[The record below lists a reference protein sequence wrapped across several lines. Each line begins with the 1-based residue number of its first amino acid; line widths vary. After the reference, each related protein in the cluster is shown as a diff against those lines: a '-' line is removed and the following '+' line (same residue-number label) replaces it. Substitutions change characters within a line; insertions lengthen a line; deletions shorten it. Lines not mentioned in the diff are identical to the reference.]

1 MGVAL
6 ACFFEQS
13 RSGLQA
19 RDDRTAFRQHAAE
32 SPLTAADVQ
41 NPQALHVAAEFEH
54 DRIQQVCAVGVP
66 FIHEAYPSLRRPVP
80 APAWVISH
88 GSSISRT
95 GHLLLSPGP
104 PKRIIRANGC
114 GYEGCQLKR
123 ALVYGAL
130 LIILAAGTGALLF
143 NLFKATR
150 VDVARVT
157 RGPAVATVYATGFV
171 EAKERRSLK
180 PSRAGIVDRILVSEG
195 SEVKAGS
202 LLVVMRDSA
211 LQARQQAAQA
221 QVQALREKL
230 APDSSYRK
238 SWEARIAE
246 LSRTAQQ
253 ARERAERL
261 KKQLGAGG
269 VSRDD
274 FDEAEARAVAAE
286 ERLVT
291 MRRDA
296 EQTLSD
302 LASSLSVAQADLD
315 VVAAQERDNRVLSPI
330 DGVVLAVH
338 VEEGEFAGLDRELVK
353 VGDLRQLI
361 IEGEVNEDDISGVR
375 VGAEVLTRLAGYDE
389 TLVKG
394 RVYEILPDALRATK
408 SYLVRCSF
416 VDAEFV
422 PAGELKLAGRTRIH
436 DDIEPFSGMTAELGI
451 VTRRVESTLVVP
463 RTALTVNGSVFVVDG
478 ATVREVKV
486 TTGVQ
491 NFNVVEAKSGLNEG
505 DVVAVSE
512 VANLKDGARV
522 IPRQ

>member
-1 MGVAL
+1 M
-6 ACFFEQS
+6 
-13 RSGLQA
+13 
-19 RDDRTAFRQHAAE
+19 
-32 SPLTAADVQ
+32 
-41 NPQALHVAAEFEH
+41 
-54 DRIQQVCAVGVP
+54 
-66 FIHEAYPSLRRPVP
+66 
-80 APAWVISH
+80 
-88 GSSISRT
+88 
-95 GHLLLSPGP
+95 
-104 PKRIIRANGC
+104 KRV
-114 GYEGCQLKR
+114 
-123 ALVYGAL
+123 LVYAVL
-130 LIILAAGTGALLF
+130 LIIVTAGAGALLF

-157 RGPAVATVYATGFV
+157 RGPAVATVYATGYV

-230 APDSSYRK
+230 ASDSSYRE

-291 MRRDA
+291 MQRDA

-302 LASSLSVAQADLD
+302 LASSLSVAQAELD
-315 VVAAQERDNRVLSPI
+315 VVSAQERDNRILSPI

-361 IEGEVNEDDISGVR
+361 IEGEVNEDDISGVK
-375 VGAEVLTRLAGYDE
+375 VGAEVLIRLAGNDE

-394 RVYEILPDALRATK
+394 QVYEILPDAVRSTK
-408 SYLVRCSF
+408 SYVVRCSF
-416 VDAEFV
+416 VGAEFA
-422 PAGELKLAGRTRIH
+422 PTGDLKLAGRTRIN
-436 DDIEPFSGMTAELGI
+436 DNIEPFSGMTAELGI

-505 DVVAVSE
+505 DVVVVSE
-512 VANLKDGARV
+512 VANLTDGARV